1 MARITILP
9 TDGGRVGSEPRGV
22 RGESL
27 GRYPLVPSVVGIL
40 QDEVDLI
47 VYVMK
52 IEKAPL
58 DSYADNGGLEA
69 QSHDIKEAV
78 ELLLTHPEFYAN
90 IGIKP
95 PKGVIFYGERRTG
108 KTVLAKVALIII
120 NSIES
125 YCHLLNIMYTEFL
138 ILLNHGSLK
147 IINHHAVFKWSHK
160 TETYSQN
167 VPLQGL
173 RYFTNQKSSFHILE
187 HFIRICSYIN
197 FSKPRDKQ
205 SSSSIAI
212 PSRAWVDLSVP
223 RSIKTMVWSGP
234 KTASEASYTWET
246 KFITLS
252 HCNSIGK
259 GVTYS
264 DEQHLSH
271 CDLKRTSVRDRFHNS
286 LQSFLYCNKF
296 CTIGFFFP
304 YKP

>member
-1 MARITILP
+1 M
-9 TDGGRVGSEPRGV
+9 
-22 RGESL
+22 
-27 GRYPLVPSVVGIL
+27 
-40 QDEVDLI
+40 Q
-47 VYVMK
+47 
-52 IEKAPL
+52 
-58 DSYADNGGLEA
+58 
-69 QSHDIKEAV
+69 
-78 ELLLTHPEFYAN
+78 
-90 IGIKP
+90 
-95 PKGVIFYGERRTG
+95 
-108 KTVLAKVALIII
+108 VALIII

-160 TETYSQN
+160 TETYSQ
-167 VPLQGL
+167 GL

-187 HFIRICSYIN
+187 HFIRICSHIN

-234 KTASEASYTWET
+234 KTASEASYTRET

-296 CTIGFFFP
+296 CTIGFFFSI
-304 YKP
+304 